1 MKPPHSRDRFQ
12 TQATDTSLTHYK
24 EIDMNANELE
34 TAMKMVD
41 RVADAS
47 TPTVETEAVETTANV
62 AIKAMFEALKP
73 MIATMIDDQMESA
86 VAIAMADFD
95 PSEYS
100 DGIMDVVNYNLDIE
114 DAVADAVTD
123 EVRNALRNARLS
135 IELF

>member
-1 MKPPHSRDRFQ
+1 
-12 TQATDTSLTHYK
+12 
-24 EIDMNANELE
+24 MNANELE
-34 TAMKMVD
+34 TAMQMVD
-41 RVADAS
+41 RVAEVS
-47 TPTVETEAVETTANV
+47 TPAAAEEVETTANA

-95 PSEYS
+95 PSDHS
-100 DGIMDVVNYNLDIE
+100 DEIMDVVNYNLDIE

>member
-1 MKPPHSRDRFQ
+1 
-12 TQATDTSLTHYK
+12 
-24 EIDMNANELE
+24 MNANELE
-34 TAMKMVD
+34 TAMQMVD

-95 PSEYS
+95 PSDHS
-100 DGIMDVVNYNLDIE
+100 DEIMDVVNYNLDIE

>member
-1 MKPPHSRDRFQ
+1 
-12 TQATDTSLTHYK
+12 
-24 EIDMNANELE
+24 MNANELE

-95 PSEYS
+95 PSEHS
-100 DGIMDVVNYNLDIE
+100 DGIMDVVNYHLDIE

>member
-1 MKPPHSRDRFQ
+1 
-12 TQATDTSLTHYK
+12 
-24 EIDMNANELE
+24 MNANELE

-73 MIATMIDDQMESA
+73 RIEEMIDQNLESA
-86 VAIAMADFD
+86 IQTALADFD
-95 PSEYS
+95 LS
-100 DGIMDVVNYNLDIE
+100 DHSGEIMDVVNYNLEIE
-114 DAVADAVTD
+114 DMVEDAVTD

-135 IELF
+135 IDI